1 MRPLLSSDAIHP
13 AINETVST
21 YYSDIVQEV
30 SQAIAASGVV
40 VVGMKQNPI
49 VKKARKSLQEA
60 GIKFIYLEYGSYTS
74 QWHKRLSLKMWSGWA
89 TFPIIFVD
97 QMLIGGNAEL
107 QALLK
112 SPDAKL
118 TSLTRA
124 LLP

>member
-1 MRPLLSSDAIHP
+1 
-13 AINETVST
+13 
-21 YYSDIVQEV
+21 
-30 SQAIAASGVV
+30 
-40 VVGMKQNPI
+40 MKQNPI

-60 GIKFIYLEYGSYTS
+60 GIEFIYLEYGSYTS

-89 TFPIIFVD
+89 TFPMIFVD

-118 TSLTRA
+118 TSLTRV
-124 LLP
+124 

>member
-13 AINETVST
+13 AINEIVST

-60 GIKFIYLEYGSYTS
+60 GIEFIYLEYGSYTL

-89 TFPIIFVD
+89 TFPMIFVD

-118 TSLTRA
+118 TSLTRV
-124 LLP
+124 

>member
-13 AINETVST
+13 AINEIVST

-60 GIKFIYLEYGSYTS
+60 GIEFIYLEYGSYTS

-89 TFPIIFVD
+89 TFPMIFVD

-118 TSLTRA
+118 TSLTRV
-124 LLP
+124 

>member
-60 GIKFIYLEYGSYTS
+60 GIEFIYLEYGSYTS

-89 TFPIIFVD
+89 TFPMIFVD

-118 TSLTRA
+118 TSLTRV
-124 LLP
+124 